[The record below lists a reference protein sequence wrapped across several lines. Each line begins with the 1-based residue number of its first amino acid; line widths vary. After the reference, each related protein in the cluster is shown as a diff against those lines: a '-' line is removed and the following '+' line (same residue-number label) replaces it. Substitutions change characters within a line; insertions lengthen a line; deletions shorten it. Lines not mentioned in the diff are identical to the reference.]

1 MAGTT
6 TTAPAQ
12 AGAVAASGDGV
23 LRLADIG
30 LEAPT
35 RLLADFGLE
44 LVQVPDGQ
52 PIPGSYWGECEAGLI
67 GSTVH
72 ARADT
77 PVHSLLHELAHW
89 LCMDAERRATVD
101 TDACGSDTEE
111 HAVCYLQAL
120 LAPTVPGYSRA
131 RLFADMDAWGYHFI
145 QGSAAAWFDTDS
157 DDALAYLR
165 THGLVDAAGAYT
177 GGRRQH

>member
-1 MAGTT
+1 MPSPLTDMLRCNALD
-6 TTAPAQ
+6 AIALAQ
-12 AGAVAASGDGV
+12 WVAARGMQLHWV
-23 LRLADIG
+23 AAD
-30 LEAPT
+30 T
-35 RLLADFGLE
+35 T
-44 LVQVPDGQ
+44 
-52 PIPGSYWGECEAGLI
+52 IPGSYWGDEEAGLI
-67 GSTVH
+67 GDRLHV
-72 ARADT
+72 RPDT

-89 LCMDAERRATVD
+89 LCMDAERRAKVD

>member
-1 MAGTT
+1 MHSSPPDVLRCA
-6 TTAPAQ
+6 ALNAS
-12 AGAVAASGDGV
+12 ALEAWVAARGMQLHWV
-23 LRLADIG
+23 AADT
-30 LEAPT
+30 A
-35 RLLADFGLE
+35 
-44 LVQVPDGQ
+44 
-52 PIPGSYWGECEAGLI
+52 IPGSYWGDEEAGLI
-67 GSTVH
+67 GDRLHV
-72 ARADT
+72 RPDT

>member
-1 MAGTT
+1 MHTSPPDVLRCA
-6 TTAPAQ
+6 ALNPSALD
-12 AGAVAASGDGV
+12 AWVAARGMQLNWV
-23 LRLADIG
+23 AADT
-30 LEAPT
+30 A
-35 RLLADFGLE
+35 
-44 LVQVPDGQ
+44 
-52 PIPGSYWGECEAGLI
+52 IPGSYWGDEEGGLI
-67 GSTVH
+67 GDRLHV
-72 ARADT
+72 RPDT

>member
-1 MAGTT
+1 MHSSPPEVLRCA
-6 TTAPAQ
+6 ALKAS
-12 AGAVAASGDGV
+12 ALEVWVAARGMQLHWV
-23 LRLADIG
+23 AAD
-30 LEAPT
+30 T
-35 RLLADFGLE
+35 T
-44 LVQVPDGQ
+44 
-52 PIPGSYWGECEAGLI
+52 IPGSYWGDEEAGLI
-67 GSTVH
+67 GDRLHV
-72 ARADT
+72 RPDT

>member
-1 MAGTT
+1 MLRCNALD
-6 TTAPAQ
+6 AIALAQ
-12 AGAVAASGDGV
+12 WVAARGMQLHWV
-23 LRLADIG
+23 AAD
-30 LEAPT
+30 T
-35 RLLADFGLE
+35 T
-44 LVQVPDGQ
+44 
-52 PIPGSYWGECEAGLI
+52 IPGSYWGDEEAGLI
-67 GSTVH
+67 GDRLHV
-72 ARADT
+72 RPDT

-89 LCMDAERRATVD
+89 LCMDAERRAKVD